1 MEILDFKSITAEA
14 VAEICGAAENLPKK
28 FFCLSNDGVQVNSEE
43 LRALL
48 LEYVWKHAIRRVN
61 EDYAVP
67 ETEAM
72 AAEKTLAEL
81 VRRLILTEKVVYK
94 KDSFRLQLKNGQ
106 YRIYKDAVKGF
117 VFACPWPSEKRY
129 EVGFPGR
136 LLADFIIQFD
146 AAIPDIVAQI
156 PALAMTLWENEF
168 EKNSDDIKR
177 KLKEQALK
185 PLIEQFVEPNGY
197 CVSYSLKG
205 EVTVSLEVE
214 QSQTA
219 HIEMPLTQLME
230 VLKDPEAFKK
240 IFLAEAHPSV
250 DRFSGVLRPFDC
262 DFYNYFV

>member
-14 VAEICGAAENLPKK
+14 VAEISGAAENLPRK
-28 FFCLSNDGVQVNSEE
+28 FFSLSNDEVQVNSEE

-48 LEYVWKHAIRRVN
+48 LEYVWKLAIHRVN
-61 EDYAVP
+61 EDYATP

-72 AAEKTLAEL
+72 VAEKTLAEL
-81 VRRLILTEKVVYK
+81 VRRLILTEKVIYK

-106 YRIYKDAVKGF
+106 YRIYKDAAQGF
-117 VFACPWPSEKRY
+117 VFACPWPSAKRY
-129 EVGFPGR
+129 EVGFSGR
-136 LLADFIIQFD
+136 LLADFILQFD
-146 AAIPDIVAQI
+146 AAIPEIVTQI
-156 PALAMTLWENEF
+156 PDLVKMLWENEF

-205 EVTVSLEVE
+205 EDTVSLEVE
-214 QSQTA
+214 QSLTA
-219 HIEMPLTQLME
+219 HIEMPLTLLME
-230 VLKDPEAFKK
+230 VLKDPDAFKK
-240 IFLAEAHPSV
+240 IFLEKAHPCV
-250 DRFSGVLRPFDC
+250 DRFTGVLRPFDC